1 MQRNTMSFK
10 AIINNIAK
18 ENNVAAQSVLQ
29 TYMLERLLER
39 ISISKYKDN
48 FILKGGMLISAM
60 LGIDSRTTMDMDTTI
75 KGFQLTEENVLYIMT
90 EICDIKIDDGV
101 SFKIN
106 KVESIR
112 EDDDYGGYRV
122 TFEASYNNEMPVIMK
137 IDITTGDKIT
147 YKEIKYDFTLMLEK
161 RKIQIW
167 SYNLETI
174 IAEKF
179 ESIIKRGPLS
189 TRIRDYYDIYMLVN
203 TQSKNIDNKILKDAI
218 ILTSEHRDSR
228 KIIENWKETVDII
241 KDNDKMKKQWVK
253 YQKNNFYAEGIKYSD
268 LITAIEKVGHILDE

>member
-75 KGFQLTEENVLYIMT
+75 KGFQLTEKNVLNIMT
-90 EICDIKIDDGV
+90 EICNIKIDDCV

-122 TFEASYNNEMPVIMK
+122 TFETSYNNEMPVIMK

-147 YKEIKYDFTLMLEK
+147 YKEIVSFGNDLDI
-161 RKIQIW
+161 RKIVMI
-167 SYNLETI
+167 LLGILFI
-174 IAEKF
+174 ISGNYMPKVRSNYYMNSKIFWVKNRDEK
-179 ESIIKRGPLS
+179 
-189 TRIRDYYDIYMLVN
+189 LVN
-203 TQSKNIDNKILKDAI
+203 KAVKISAYGLIIFGILFILSILFKPVVSVAILVAMILFCLIIYLYVYLK
-218 ILTSEHRDSR
+218 SR
-228 KIIENWKETVDII
+228 K
-241 KDNDKMKKQWVK
+241 
-253 YQKNNFYAEGIKYSD
+253 
-268 LITAIEKVGHILDE
+268 